1 MSGRASG
8 GRGTPLEQRPAVGER
23 RLREGRLDGERR
35 VEQPGARMSVASAAS
50 SEPRL
55 ALRLG
60 AFYFASFATLGLN
73 APYFPLWLESHG
85 FRGAPM
91 GAIAALSPGMS
102 FFGPPLVGL
111 LSDARGARGNLL
123 SAACALS
130 CSALIGLSLCELLGT
145 SSSFG
150 VVFAAVLVYAA
161 CRSPMILLVDRITI
175 EHGGDY
181 GRRRVWG
188 SVGFMLAA
196 IAFGRW
202 CPPESTRWLPA
213 AMATTLAIAFVLSLS
228 LPRATLAARALGG
241 STLGS
246 ARSLF
251 EQRRFVAFL
260 LGSALSAA
268 SHSCYDLC
276 GALFFRDL
284 GASKDTIGLLYGTA
298 VLAEI
303 ALLAGAG
310 PLWSRVRPELVLMA
324 AYAGAALRWACL
336 SLLASTSLAFLLQPL
351 HAVSFGLMWM
361 ASLEYVRRVST
372 PEVLGSAQGA
382 FMAANAGGG
391 VLGMLSWGPLY
402 ASHGG
407 PFVFRL
413 AALLSL
419 AAAALLGAGFSRARA
434 PGGSKAPGYAGRRGG

>member
-1 MSGRASG
+1 
-8 GRGTPLEQRPAVGER
+8 
-23 RLREGRLDGERR
+23 
-35 VEQPGARMSVASAAS
+35 MSVASTAS

-73 APYFPLWLESHG
+73 SPYFPLWLEAHG
-85 FRGAPM
+85 FRGAAM
-91 GAIAALSPGMS
+91 GMIAALSPGMS

-130 CSALIGLSLCELLGT
+130 CSALMGLSLCELVGA
-145 SSSFG
+145 SRAFG

-161 CRSPMILLVDRITI
+161 CRSPMILLADRITL

-196 IAFGRW
+196 VAFGRW
-202 CPPESTRWLPA
+202 CPPEATRWLPA
-213 AMATTLAIAFVLSLS
+213 AMACTLAVAFVISLS
-228 LPRATLAARALGG
+228 LPRATLAARPPA
-241 STLGS
+241 GS
-246 ARSLF
+246 AFSSARGLL
-251 EQRRFVAFL
+251 EQPSFRAFL
-260 LGSALSAA
+260 VGSALSAA
-268 SHSCYDLC
+268 SHSSYDLC

-284 GASKDTIGLLYGTA
+284 GASDDTIGLLYGTA

-310 PLWSRVRPELVLMA
+310 PLWSRLRPELVLGV
-324 AYAGAALRWACL
+324 AYAGAALRWTCL

-372 PEVLGSAQGA
+372 PEALGSAQGA

-419 AAAALLGAGFSRARA
+419 AAAALMAIAFSRARA
-434 PGGSKAPGYAGRRGG
+434 LRGSNQPG

>member
-1 MSGRASG
+1 
-8 GRGTPLEQRPAVGER
+8 
-23 RLREGRLDGERR
+23 
-35 VEQPGARMSVASAAS
+35 MSVAFAAS
-50 SEPRL
+50 SQPGL
-55 ALRLG
+55 ARRLG

-73 APYFPLWLESHG
+73 SPYFPLWLEAHG

-91 GAIAALSPGMS
+91 GVIAALSPGMS

-130 CSALIGLSLCELLGT
+130 CSALAGLALCELFGA
-145 SSSFG
+145 SRAFG

-161 CRSPMILLVDRITI
+161 CRSPMILLADRITL

-196 IAFGRW
+196 VAFGRW
-202 CPPESTRWLPA
+202 CPPAATRWLPG
-213 AMATTLAIAFVLSLS
+213 AMACTLALALGVSLT
-228 LPRATLAARALGG
+228 LPRATLAGPPPAGSAFG
-241 STLGS
+241 STRDLLERPS
-246 ARSLF
+246 FR
-251 EQRRFVAFL
+251 AFL
-260 LGSALSAA
+260 LASALSAA
-268 SHSCYDLC
+268 SHSSYDLC
-276 GALFFRDL
+276 GGLFFRDL

-303 ALLAGAG
+303 ALLVGAA
-310 PLWSRVRPELVLMA
+310 PLWPRLRPELLLGV
-324 AYAGAALRWACL
+324 AYAGGALRWTCL

-361 ASLEYVRRVST
+361 ASLEYVRRVSA
-372 PEVLGSAQGA
+372 PEALGSAQGA
-382 FMAANAGGG
+382 FMAANAAGG

-407 PFVFRL
+407 PFVFRV
-413 AALLSL
+413 ATLLSL
-419 AAAALLGAGFSRARA
+419 AAAGLMAMVFSRARA
-434 PGGSKAPGYAGRRGG
+434 LGGSQRPGYAARRGG

>member
-1 MSGRASG
+1 MTIIINLARWAVERLV
-8 GRGTPLEQRPAVGER
+8 GRGTPVEQRARPSASAVCARAG
-23 RLREGRLDGERR
+23 LDGERR
-35 VEQPGARMSVASAAS
+35 VEQPRARMSVASAAS

-73 APYFPLWLESHG
+73 APYFPLWLEAHG

-123 SAACALS
+123 SAACALA
-130 CSALIGLSLCELLGT
+130 CSALIGLSLCELFGT

-161 CRSPMILLVDRITI
+161 CRSPMILLVDRITL

-213 AMATTLAIAFVLSLS
+213 AMATTLAVAFVLSLS
-228 LPRATLAARALGG
+228 LPRATLAARAPAGRA
-241 STLGS
+241 LGS

-268 SHSCYDLC
+268 SHSSYDLC

-324 AYAGAALRWACL
+324 AYAGAALRCYCCRWR
-336 SLLASTSLAFLLQPL
+336 SPQ
-351 HAVSFGLMWM
+351 
-361 ASLEYVRRVST
+361 E
-372 PEVLGSAQGA
+372 
-382 FMAANAGGG
+382 
-391 VLGMLSWGPLY
+391 
-402 ASHGG
+402 
-407 PFVFRL
+407 
-413 AALLSL
+413 
-419 AAAALLGAGFSRARA
+419 
-434 PGGSKAPGYAGRRGG
+434 